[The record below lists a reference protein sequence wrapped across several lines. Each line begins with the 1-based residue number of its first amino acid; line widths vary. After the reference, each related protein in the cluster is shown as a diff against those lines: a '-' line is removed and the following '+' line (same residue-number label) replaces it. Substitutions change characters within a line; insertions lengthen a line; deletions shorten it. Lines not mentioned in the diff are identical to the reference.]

1 MLNLLLVDMLLIHL
15 FIRVFLSNLRHHSRH
30 QRANRVLTLFVREET
45 VRILSKVILLK
56 VILIVHALLELVTTL
71 VNDLLAVLLI
81 CCLGYFLIFDL
92 LLLLMNVLG

>member
-1 MLNLLLVDMLLIHL
+1 
-15 FIRVFLSNLRHHSRH
+15 
-30 QRANRVLTLFVREET
+30 LTLFVREET

-81 CCLGYFLIFDL
+81 CGLGYFLIFDL
-92 LLLLMNVLG
+92 LLLLMNVLR

>member
-1 MLNLLLVDMLLIHL
+1 M
-15 FIRVFLSNLRHHSRH
+15 
-30 QRANRVLTLFVREET
+30 TLFVREET

-56 VILIVHALLELVTTL
+56 VILIVHALLELVTAL

-81 CCLGYFLIFDL
+81 CGLGYFLIFDL

>member
-1 MLNLLLVDMLLIHL
+1 M
-15 FIRVFLSNLRHHSRH
+15 
-30 QRANRVLTLFVREET
+30 TLFVREET

-71 VNDLLAVLLI
+71 MNDLLTVLLI
-81 CCLGYFLIFDL
+81 CGLGYFLIFDL

>member
-1 MLNLLLVDMLLIHL
+1 M
-15 FIRVFLSNLRHHSRH
+15 
-30 QRANRVLTLFVREET
+30 TLFVRKET

-81 CCLGYFLIFDL
+81 CGLGYFLIFDL

>member
-1 MLNLLLVDMLLIHL
+1 M
-15 FIRVFLSNLRHHSRH
+15 
-30 QRANRVLTLFVREET
+30 TLFVREET

-81 CCLGYFLIFDL
+81 CGLGYFLIFDL
-92 LLLLMNVLG
+92 LLLLMNVLR